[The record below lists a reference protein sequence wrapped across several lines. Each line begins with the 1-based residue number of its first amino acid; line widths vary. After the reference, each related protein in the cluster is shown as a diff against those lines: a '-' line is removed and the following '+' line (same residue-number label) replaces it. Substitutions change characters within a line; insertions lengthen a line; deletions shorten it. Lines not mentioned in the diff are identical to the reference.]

1 MMGAL
6 TSDRPIMTIADG
18 NPGLAFVKGGLF
30 VASGVEMPKPGLEI
44 FWKRAEKW
52 EKPVEGALVKQGFE

>member
-1 MMGAL
+1 MIGAL
-6 TSDRPIMTIADG
+6 TSDRPIMTIADE

-30 VASGVEMPKPGLEI
+30 VASGIEMPKPGLDI

>member
-1 MMGAL
+1 
-6 TSDRPIMTIADG
+6 MTIVDE

-30 VASGVEMPKPGLEI
+30 VASGIEMPKPGLDI